1 MSNLYFFSEMHY
13 YDVMTEIYVLRHG
26 ETAYNKEGRYLGR
39 TDVSAIFD
47 FDKKEIEEFKSH
59 IESLTFN
66 LIISSPLKRCLETA
80 EILIG
85 KKNVMIN
92 DSFVERS
99 VGVYEGLTK
108 EEARE
113 KYPDIYS
120 KNVTRQFNDAPPGG
134 ETILDVEKRVFV
146 ALDKIKHHYQDKKI
160 LIITHGFIA
169 KVINKYFNPS
179 ITDQDFFSFSLKNLE
194 LKKYIF

>member
-1 MSNLYFFSEMHY
+1 
-13 YDVMTEIYVLRHG
+13 MTEIYVLRHG

-39 TDVSAIFD
+39 TDVSAIFN
-47 FDKKEIEEFKSH
+47 FDKKEIEDLKNH
-59 IESLTFN
+59 IKFLKFD
-66 LIISSPLKRCLETA
+66 LIISSPLKRCLETVKILTDRND
-80 EILIG
+80 ILIEDG
-85 KKNVMIN
+85 
-92 DSFVERS
+92 FTERS

-120 KNVTRQFNDAPPGG
+120 RNITRQFNDAPLGG

-146 ALDKIKHHYQDKKI
+146 ALDKIKHYYQDKKI

-169 KVINKYFNPS
+169 KVINKYFNPN
-179 ITDQDFFSFSLKNLE
+179 ITNQDFFSFSLKNLE

>member
-1 MSNLYFFSEMHY
+1 MHY

-113 KYPDIYS
+113 KYQIFTQRTKPDS
-120 KNVTRQFNDAPPGG
+120 LTMLHLAEKQFWMSRR
-134 ETILDVEKRVFV
+134 EFL
-146 ALDKIKHHYQDKKI
+146 LHWIK
-160 LIITHGFIA
+160 
-169 KVINKYFNPS
+169 
-179 ITDQDFFSFSLKNLE
+179 
-194 LKKYIF
+194 